1 MQFHGMIG
9 VKGMRPMSTETFNK
23 RKGTLL
29 PLLRER
35 DDPPPRRMRT
45 GEGAGDAWHANLRQ
59 LLESSNGTVVR
70 GFKLFKLAVDGAHW
84 RAPGWLATAHVVV
97 ATVSPSGTT
106 VYTDPNCNPGDTGE
120 FIFVPS
126 ARVHSELSD
135 AQLLSGEWH
144 LGSVVGGGGGV
155 QFCQRFVQH
164 EQLQGR
170 ARSVVA
176 TSVDALVAKPRVNVR
191 LPPHFIEWARVR
203 KIEHSFGD
211 LAEVMGAPVFPCGES
226 LDAEVEDDPV
236 DMYATVSRNEEA
248 HVDGLCGLKLELKCR
263 NMLLRGELSVA
274 EARVMFFEHFDKTYD
289 RVRVSKKVSE

>member
-1 MQFHGMIG
+1 
-9 VKGMRPMSTETFNK
+9 MRPMSTETFNK

-29 PLLRER
+29 PMLRDR

-106 VYTDPNCNPGDTGE
+106 VYTDPNSNTGGIGE

-126 ARVHSELSD
+126 ARTHCELTD

-144 LGSVVGGGGGV
+144 TGNVVGGGGGV
-155 QFCQRFVQH
+155 KFCEAFVEY

-176 TSVDALVAKPRVNVR
+176 TSVDALVAKPRVTVR
-191 LPPHFIEWARVR
+191 LFPHFTEWARVR
-203 KIEHSFGD
+203 KIEHSVDD
-211 LAEVMGAPVFPCGES
+211 LAEMMGAPVFPCGES
-226 LDAEVEDDPV
+226 LDAEVEDDAI
-236 DMYATVSRNEEA
+236 DMYATVSGNNEA

-274 EARVMFFEHFDKTYD
+274 EAREMFFEHFDQAYD
-289 RVRVSKKVSE
+289 RTRVSKKVSE

>member
-9 VKGMRPMSTETFNK
+9 VAGMRPMSTETFNK
-23 RKGTLL
+23 RKGKLL
-29 PLLRER
+29 PMLRER

-45 GEGAGDAWHANLRQ
+45 GEGAGDSWHSNLQQ

-84 RAPGWLATAHVVV
+84 RAPAWLATAHVVI

-106 VYTDPNCNPGDTGE
+106 VYTDPNCHTGDTGE

-144 LGSVVGGGGGV
+144 TGNVVGGGV
-155 QFCQRFVQH
+155 KFCEAFVEY

-176 TSVDALVAKPRVNVR
+176 TSVDALVAKPRVTVR
-191 LPPHFIEWARVR
+191 LFPHFTEWARVR
-203 KIEHSFGD
+203 KIEHSVDD
-211 LAEVMGAPVFPCGES
+211 LAEMMGAPVFPCGES
-226 LDAEVEDDPV
+226 LDAEVEDDAI
-236 DMYATVSRNEEA
+236 DLYAAVAKNEEA
-248 HVDGLCGLKLELKCR
+248 CVDGLCGLKLELKCR

-274 EARVMFFEHFDKTYD
+274 EARGMFFEHFDQAYD
-289 RVRVSKKVSE
+289 RTRVSKKVSE